1 MRRLRSCA
9 WVIGSP
15 SSAGQCMIY
24 PSRGPKLL
32 PGLLAVWL
40 IVATSYIFLTP
51 ISNNFLFHPLVLS
64 LAGIATLGFM
74 CTRPLASQLLLV
86 PAGIWFAFVAYE
98 IAVVLLRD
106 AKSWPRTLVSFLFWP
121 VISSL
126 IFLSSKQHAVKTV
139 FYPGAVVTVVIL
151 LTFQACALIA
161 LGRTPFESLPFWIT
175 SSLAIVHVVDGTGV
189 IALAAHSLPPLLWL
203 GAMWAASLSCVRDDL
218 YLPPM
223 RLRLLAG
230 TLAISAAVIA
240 WRRGIL
246 PVHFLVP
253 IIMLIM
259 WLLLRFKND
268 PEGPRPPLLQTSA
281 RVFACFFVAGSI
293 SMGRQSQVKSMLET
307 GNGSVGT
314 VLGIERPSKLSQA
327 DLESGTTY
335 LISEGDQIADRNRIR
350 ASEIRF
356 VTDADSMTD
365 VLFGRGS
372 GAAVDRDG
380 IDSAMKLWQTELQDH
395 GIYYWTGLAGLL
407 LLRAPLFF
415 SVRGLRRAFRSAD
428 SLRGR
433 LFVSSIGASAFL
445 IGDVTNPYR
454 RAPEHMWPVFFPL
467 MMAVVIF
474 YSTRTQDHI
483 DADVVETFSV
493 SVGFTASFAIMD
505 PTLHFEGLL
514 VCAGLLGEA

>member
-1 MRRLRSCA
+1 M
-9 WVIGSP
+9 
-15 SSAGQCMIY
+15 
-24 PSRGPKLL
+24 
-32 PGLLAVWL
+32 
-40 IVATSYIFLTP
+40 
-51 ISNNFLFHPLVLS
+51 
-64 LAGIATLGFM
+64 
-74 CTRPLASQLLLV
+74 
-86 PAGIWFAFVAYE
+86 
-98 IAVVLLRD
+98 
-106 AKSWPRTLVSFLFWP
+106 
-121 VISSL
+121 
-126 IFLSSKQHAVKTV
+126 
-139 FYPGAVVTVVIL
+139 
-151 LTFQACALIA
+151 
-161 LGRTPFESLPFWIT
+161 
-175 SSLAIVHVVDGTGV
+175 
-189 IALAAHSLPPLLWL
+189 
-203 GAMWAASLSCVRDDL
+203 
-218 YLPPM
+218 
-223 RLRLLAG
+223 
-230 TLAISAAVIA
+230 
-240 WRRGIL
+240 
-246 PVHFLVP
+246 
-253 IIMLIM
+253 
-259 WLLLRFKND
+259 
-268 PEGPRPPLLQTSA
+268 
-281 RVFACFFVAGSI
+281 AGSI